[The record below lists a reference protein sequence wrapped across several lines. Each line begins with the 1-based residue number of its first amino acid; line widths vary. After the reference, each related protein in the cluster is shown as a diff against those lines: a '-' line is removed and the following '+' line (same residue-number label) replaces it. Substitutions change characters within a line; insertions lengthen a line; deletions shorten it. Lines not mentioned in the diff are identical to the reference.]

1 MSTETKEYPF
11 FVELGRA
18 INSGSSRTLVL
29 TGNVQDL
36 FHRDGAEGGTYVPLA
51 DFLAKQLDTGRF
63 VPVVYE
69 LGKPIRFVREDDRT
83 RFTKAWVKFQTGLD
97 SGDVKIERFLNPG
110 SRAEHGSIAEEF
122 TKQLEEAAGSATVAL
137 ALLQAMCECSR
148 TRIKGEPIFDGDLIT
163 VVEGAD
169 LLIPEGQIASLSDG
183 HLHRIA
189 ICRDWF
195 TELGFLEG
203 KDTVILIT
211 EFRDLLNGCVSKL
224 PQLGEVEIPFP
235 DDVERLR
242 FIRWYCNQQPAD
254 RKPTFWSTD
263 EGLAA
268 FTAGLTIH
276 VLRQLL
282 VRASYDATKGRG
294 PLQFKDVT
302 KQVERFIRGQL
313 GGDDVVK
320 FSRPEHRIRD
330 LVAFDGLKAFIRD
343 EILPGVKLMTRDA
356 IASII
361 VCGPNGSGKTFAFE
375 AVAGELEIPILEL
388 QNLRSKWFG
397 ETDVIAGRLRRV
409 LGVLRKVLIYV
420 NEADTKF
427 GGVGQ
432 DVHETE
438 RRLTGS
444 IQAMM
449 SDTKLKGRV
458 HWILD
463 TARPHLLSPD
473 LRRPGRGGDLIVAM
487 FDPEGEERKAFI
499 RWAIE
504 SVLEGPL
511 DDASMAR
518 VEAVTGEYFV
528 GAFATLRSTLARKAS
543 ETGGKLPLDA
553 VLYVVENTM
562 LPDIGL
568 ARRYQ
573 TIQGALNCSWKPLLP
588 PSYRDVP
595 RSKLYQKA
603 AELESIG
610 IH

>member
-1 MSTETKEYPF
+1 MSDEQQEYPF

-18 INSGSSRTLVL
+18 INSGSSRTIVL

-36 FHRDGAEGGTYVPLA
+36 LHLDGDGGGAYVPVA
-51 DFLAKQLDTGRF
+51 DFLAKRCETGRF

-69 LGKPIRFVREDDRT
+69 PGKPIQFVSAEHRKRFQE
-83 RFTKAWVKFQTGLD
+83 AWVRFQTGL
-97 SGDVKIERFLNPG
+97 SEGDAKIERFLRPG
-110 SRAEHGSIAEEF
+110 SKAEHGSIAEEF
-122 TKQLEEAAGSATVAL
+122 ASQLEEAAGNATLAL
-137 ALLQAMCECSR
+137 SLLQAMCACSR
-148 TRIKGEPIFDGDLIT
+148 MRMKGEPIFDGDLIIII
-163 VVEGAD
+163 EGAD
-169 LLIPEGQIASLSDG
+169 LLIPEGQTASLSEG
-183 HLHRIA
+183 LLHRLA
-189 ICRDWF
+189 VSRDWF

-203 KDTVILIT
+203 KDTVILIA
-211 EFRDLLNGCVSKL
+211 EFRDLLNGYVSKL
-224 PQLGEVEIPFP
+224 PQLGEVEVPFP
-235 DDVERLR
+235 DDKERLR
-242 FIRWYCNQQPAD
+242 FIRWYCDQQSAD
-254 RKPTFWSTD
+254 RKPAFWSTD
-263 EGLAA
+263 EELAA

-294 PLQFKDVT
+294 PLQLQDVT
-302 KQVERFIRGQL
+302 KQVERFIRAQL

-320 FSRPEHRIRD
+320 FSRPEHRLAD
-330 LVAFDGLKAFIRD
+330 LVAFEGLKAFIRD
-343 EILPGVKLMTRDA
+343 EIIPGVRLMTKDA
-356 IASII
+356 ISSII

-375 AVAGELEIPILEL
+375 AVAGELGIPILEL

-397 ETDVIAGRLRRV
+397 ETDVITGRLRRV

-444 IQAMM
+444 LQAMM
-449 SDTKLKGRV
+449 SDQKLKGRV

-487 FDPEGEERKAFI
+487 FDPEGDERKAFI
-499 RWAIE
+499 RWAVE
-504 SVLEGPL
+504 HVLEHPL
-511 DDASMAR
+511 DDEAMAKM
-518 VEAVTGEYFV
+518 EAATGEYFV
-528 GAFATLRSTLARKAS
+528 GAFATLRSTLKRKAA
-543 ETGGKLPLDA
+543 GGKMALDA
-553 VLYVVENTM
+553 VRYVVENTR

-573 TIQGALNCSWKPLLP
+573 TIQGALNCSWLPLLP
-588 PSYRDVP
+588 PSYREIP
-595 RSKLYQKA
+595 RDQLYRQA
-603 AELESIG
+603 AELEAIG